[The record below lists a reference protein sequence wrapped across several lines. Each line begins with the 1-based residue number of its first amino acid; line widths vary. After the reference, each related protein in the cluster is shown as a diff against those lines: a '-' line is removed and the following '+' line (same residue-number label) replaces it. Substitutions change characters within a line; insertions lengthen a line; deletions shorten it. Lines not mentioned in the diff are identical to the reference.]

1 MREATGL
8 NVGSLAKLLFTVAV
22 SLTLLGCSMLG
33 QSDTKAENNT
43 PDIAAEPL
51 VAVNTTDTDQTAADD
66 DLNAKIQAHA
76 DMLLEALERQQ
87 ARQRQQ
93 VQRKPDTRQTP
104 VATTN
109 PLQQNKP
116 TPDPQ
121 VNRLASALDQQRGSR
136 PASSR
141 TVTDANPL
149 PEVQWLDLRTAEP
162 VVPAPKANV
171 ASTRSQPTPVVE
183 PTPVVAPVPIVPA
196 TNAIVEPA
204 DTATLT
210 HKLTANIRQS
220 DQTALQKALALSSLS
235 LSCNENLLQPSD
247 LRDLNPNE
255 LQQVRKMHTLVLQTL
270 LKQSSEKAD
279 DKQPGADQQSA
290 MNDQINKLFGPASTR
305 IGKIEFCRTVS
316 GYGVYEPF
324 ESTTFL
330 AGIEQPLI
338 LYVELENFTSI
349 HDGQQFR
356 VHLSQEVALYTDA
369 DGVRVWHL
377 PQERIVDVSRN
388 KRRDFFTVQLLHL
401 PARLGVGKYRL
412 KVRIHD
418 VNASS
423 FDEVTVPIT
432 LVASQ
437 NTTAR
442 SGEKPVTNLRNN

>member
-1 MREATGL
+1 
-8 NVGSLAKLLFTVAV
+8 
-22 SLTLLGCSMLG
+22 MLG
-33 QSDTKAENNT
+33 QSDSKADNT
-43 PDIAAEPL
+43 PDKSAEQVIAAD
-51 VAVNTTDTDQTAADD
+51 ASTADQTANADD

-93 VQRKPDTRQTP
+93 VQRKPQPSQTP
-104 VATTN
+104 VASTHAV
-109 PLQQNKP
+109 QQPKP
-116 TPDPQ
+116 APDPQ

-136 PASSR
+136 PASSA

-149 PEVQWLDLRTAEP
+149 PQVQWLDLRP
-162 VVPAPKANV
+162 VAPVTPAPKANV
-171 ASTRSQPTPVVE
+171 ASTKPQPKPVVE
-183 PTPVVAPVPIVPA
+183 PTPAVAPVQIVPA
-196 TNAIVEPA
+196 SNAAAEPA
-204 DTATLT
+204 DTVALT

-270 LKQSSEKAD
+270 IKQSSEKAD
-279 DKQPGADQQSA
+279 DKQSGADQQSA

-330 AGIEQPLI
+330 AGVEQPLI

-437 NTTAR
+437 STTAR
-442 SGEKPVTNLRNN
+442 NGEKPSTNLRNN